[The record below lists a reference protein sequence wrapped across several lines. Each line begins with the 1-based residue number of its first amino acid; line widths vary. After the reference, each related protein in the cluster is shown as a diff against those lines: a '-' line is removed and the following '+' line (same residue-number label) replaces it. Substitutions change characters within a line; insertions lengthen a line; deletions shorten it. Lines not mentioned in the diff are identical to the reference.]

1 MAVPAWLDA
10 LVAPRSIALVG
21 VSGDPTRV
29 SGRALSFLKRYGYA
43 GEIYPI
49 NRRSDTVQGLPAY
62 RRLEDLP
69 TVPDLALISTPA
81 DHVRSAL
88 ETCARSGVTTG
99 IVYAS
104 GFAEQDADGIER
116 QQELR
121 RVVSGSPMRVLGP
134 NCLGAVSCATGVTAT
149 FATAFDDGDMSPGP
163 VALLTQSGAFA
174 SFVYGAGRS
183 AGVDFGFLAT
193 TGNEMDLTLSEVLA
207 GVVELPQIHSV
218 LMHIESIRDR
228 DVFARAAAR
237 ARELGKSIA
246 AIKVGSSPVGALA
259 ARAHTGADVG
269 VDADYDALFA
279 EYDIHRVH
287 TMADLTDAGQVF
299 RSLAR
304 PAGRRATI
312 VSVSG
317 GTGVL
322 MADVAHREGLEVPEL
337 PADVRDRL
345 DRLLPPFASTRNPV
359 DVTGAVFD
367 DLSAFELVLRE
378 CVQDVS
384 TDILLVAVGN
394 AAATE
399 QLITKAIMNVA
410 ADALKP
416 VYVAWVGGS
425 GDPARQLIATDIPTF
440 DDPTRVVRAAA
451 MAAPAVHTVP

>member
-1 MAVPAWLDA
+1 MTIPLWLDA
-10 LVAPRSIALVG
+10 LVAPRTVALVG
-21 VSGDPTRV
+21 ASHDPTRV
-29 SGRALSFLKRYGYA
+29 SGRALAFFKRYGYT
-43 GEIYPI
+43 GELYPI
-49 NRRSDTVQGLPAY
+49 NHRADTVQGLPAY

-81 DHVRSAL
+81 DRSQSAL
-88 ETCARSGVTTG
+88 ETCAAMGVTTA

-104 GFAEQDADGIER
+104 GFAEQDVDGQQR
-116 QQELR
+116 QQKLR
-121 RVVSGSPMRVLGP
+121 RAIAGSTMRVLGP

-149 FATAFDDGDMSPGP
+149 FATAFDEGDMSPGS

-174 SFVYGAGRS
+174 SFVYGVGRS
-183 AGVDFGFLAT
+183 AGIGFGFLAT

-207 GVVELPQIHSV
+207 GVVELPQIDAV
-218 LMHIESIRDR
+218 LMHIESIRDHE
-228 DVFARAAAR
+228 VFVRAAYR
-237 ARELGKSIA
+237 ARELGKPIA

-259 ARAHTGADVG
+259 ARAHTGAEVG
-269 VDADYDALFA
+269 VDA
-279 EYDIHRVH
+279 EYDDLFSKHGIHRVH
-287 TMADLTDAGQVF
+287 TMADLADAGQVF
-299 RSLAR
+299 QSPAR

-322 MADVAHREGLEVPEL
+322 MADVAELEGLEVPGL
-337 PADVRDRL
+337 PTDVRERL

-367 DLSAFELVLRE
+367 DLSAFETVLRE
-378 CVQDVS
+378 CLEDPS
-384 TDILLVAVGN
+384 TDMLLVAVGN

-399 QLITKAIMNVA
+399 HLIIKALVSAA
-410 ADALKP
+410 ADAEKP

-425 GDPARQLIATDIPTF
+425 GDPARQLVDNGIPTF

-451 MAAPAVHTVP
+451 MAASAGRRD